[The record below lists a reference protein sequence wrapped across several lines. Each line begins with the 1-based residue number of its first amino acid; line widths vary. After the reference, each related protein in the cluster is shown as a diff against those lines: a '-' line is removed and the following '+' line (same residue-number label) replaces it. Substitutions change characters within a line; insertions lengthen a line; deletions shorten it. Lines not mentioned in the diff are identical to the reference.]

1 MSWVFHD
8 SFKTKKAAVAAG
20 DDIVKIG
27 LASGVKINKLGK
39 KVRPYMLYILPLKT
53 KGVRKS

>member
-1 MSWVFHD
+1 MAWVFHD

-27 LASGVKINKLGK
+27 LASGVKVNKLGK
-39 KVRPYMLYILPLKT
+39 KGRPYLLYIVPFKT

>member
-1 MSWVFHD
+1 MSWVYHD
-8 SFKTKKAAVAAG
+8 SFKTKKAAAKAG

-39 KVRPYMLYILPLKT
+39 KARPYLLYIVPFKT